1 MASQYA
7 WHYPKHV
14 IPIISFNLLD
24 NPKSFYYYAHFANQ
38 ETEAETGQVT
48 NSTLRITRL
57 QTAAETLT
65 RDPFM
70 VVDPCPNLRNS
81 WRRTPAGGGESM
93 GNLLIIYNSL
103 CLRHKPCVS
112 LWFRLPFFFI
122 PFLACFTHSFRTECR
137 YSSYAGVSSQG
148 PLFFLA
154 RVVGGGQSRSTQWL
168 PNALRDLVLSVCPFC

>member
-7 WHYPKHV
+7 WHFSKHV
-14 IPIISFNLLD
+14 IHIISLNLMD

-38 ETEAETGQVT
+38 ETEAESGQVT
-48 NSTLRITRL
+48 NSTLRRSRL
-57 QTAAETLT
+57 KTAAEPLS
-65 RDPFM
+65 RDLLM

-81 WRRTPAGGGESM
+81 WWRTPAGGGWLM

-112 LWFRLPFFFI
+112 LWFHLPFFFI
-122 PFLACFTHSFRTECR
+122 PSLVRFTHSFRTECR
-137 YSSYAGVSSQG
+137 CSSYTGLTSQG

-154 RVVGGGQSRSTQWL
+154 WVVWRWAVEFHTVA
-168 PNALRDLVLSVCPFC
+168 P